1 MPEPARPRRRGTP
14 RSGGAR
20 SGAGAR
26 STATGSGRGRPSA
39 TRGAARA
46 PGPRTGGARSPSEAG
61 PSAPGIRSDT
71 PRASGASSVGEEIR
85 LTRAQRMAA
94 ATSGVLGVSSTRRA
108 AVLALVVCAL
118 ALSVAVPLRNYL
130 GQRQELSRLEAE
142 QRRLAVQVDQ
152 LAQDRDRL
160 NDPDEIAREARS
172 RLGYVRPGEIPF
184 VVQLPNDPST
194 ARRIVDSSEGQ
205 PWFETLW
212 RDVKG
217 VPR

>member
-1 MPEPARPRRRGTP
+1 
-14 RSGGAR
+14 
-20 SGAGAR
+20 
-26 STATGSGRGRPSA
+26 
-39 TRGAARA
+39 
-46 PGPRTGGARSPSEAG
+46 
-61 PSAPGIRSDT
+61 
-71 PRASGASSVGEEIR
+71 
-85 LTRAQRMAA
+85 
-94 ATSGVLGVSSTRRA
+94 
-108 AVLALVVCAL
+108 VLALVVCAL

-130 GQRQELSRLEAE
+130 GQRQELSRQEAE

-160 NDPDEIAREARS
+160 NDPDEIAREARG

-184 VVQLPNDPST
+184 VVQLPNDPSIV
-194 ARRIVDSSEGQ
+194 RRVVDSSDGQ

>member
-1 MPEPARPRRRGTP
+1 
-14 RSGGAR
+14 
-20 SGAGAR
+20 
-26 STATGSGRGRPSA
+26 
-39 TRGAARA
+39 
-46 PGPRTGGARSPSEAG
+46 
-61 PSAPGIRSDT
+61 
-71 PRASGASSVGEEIR
+71 
-85 LTRAQRMAA
+85 MAA

>member
-1 MPEPARPRRRGTP
+1 
-14 RSGGAR
+14 
-20 SGAGAR
+20 
-26 STATGSGRGRPSA
+26 
-39 TRGAARA
+39 
-46 PGPRTGGARSPSEAG
+46 
-61 PSAPGIRSDT
+61 
-71 PRASGASSVGEEIR
+71 V
-85 LTRAQRMAA
+85 AA

-118 ALSVAVPLRNYL
+118 ALSVAVPLRNFL

-142 QRRLAVQVDQ
+142 QRRLAVQVDR
-152 LAQDRDRL
+152 LGQDRARL
-160 NDPDEIAREARS
+160 SDPDEIAREARG

-184 VVQLPNDPST
+184 VVQLPNDSST
-194 ARRIVDSSEGQ
+194 ARPVVDFTEGQ

>member
-1 MPEPARPRRRGTP
+1 
-14 RSGGAR
+14 
-20 SGAGAR
+20 
-26 STATGSGRGRPSA
+26 
-39 TRGAARA
+39 
-46 PGPRTGGARSPSEAG
+46 
-61 PSAPGIRSDT
+61 
-71 PRASGASSVGEEIR
+71 
-85 LTRAQRMAA
+85 MAA

-130 GQRQELSRLEAE
+130 GQRQELSRQQAE
-142 QRRLAVQVDQ
+142 QRRLSVQVDQ
-152 LAQDRDRL
+152 LAQERDRL
-160 NDPDEIAREARS
+160 SDPDEIAQEARS

-184 VVQLPNDPST
+184 VVQLPNDPTT
-194 ARRIVDSSEGQ
+194 ARPVVDSSGGQ